1 MAKLGFK
8 WSGSRAHYAVLL
20 YLPRK
25 IGPVVHMGKLRS
37 EATVAVNGMVRFMV
51 YTFKSQASPSSLD
64 Q

>member
-1 MAKLGFK
+1 MAKLGFR

-25 IGPVVHMGKLRS
+25 ICPVVHMGKLRS

-51 YTFKSQASPSSLD
+51 YTFKLPLPP
-64 Q
+64 